1 MCDGEWLYNKQRLS
15 VPRIVCLALKESHG
29 EAALTPSWS
38 PGALWELVFRA
49 SASGSS
55 AFSEASALEA
65 QRARI
70 KTGLFDCGV
79 SGLSAVMG
87 LFTSYLILSSGCFC
101 LMSCLIFVP
110 GLCYLAQPYTF
121 LCTYQG

>member
-38 PGALWELVFRA
+38 PGVLWEPVFRA

-65 QRARI
+65 QSVLGSRQ
-70 KTGLFDCGV
+70 
-79 SGLSAVMG
+79 
-87 LFTSYLILSSGCFC
+87 GC
-101 LMSCLIFVP
+101 LTVECLISRP
-110 GLCYLAQPYTF
+110 
-121 LCTYQG
+121 